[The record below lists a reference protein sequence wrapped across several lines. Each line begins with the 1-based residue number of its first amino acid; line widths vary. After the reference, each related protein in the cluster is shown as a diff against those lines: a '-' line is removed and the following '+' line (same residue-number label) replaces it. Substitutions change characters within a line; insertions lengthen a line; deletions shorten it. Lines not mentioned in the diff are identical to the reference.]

1 MLFWFAWF
9 NLDNGHGERASL
21 TTNTFEKTT
30 TSFSSTKSLHDH
42 ETDAPQHS
50 TSSTGTP
57 TILVQGLN
65 HWTLDSKFFVKRD
78 AQDSRGFFF
87 HTLS

>member
-9 NLDNGHGERASL
+9 NLDNGHGEHTSL
-21 TTNTFEKTT
+21 TTNTPEKTT
-30 TSFSSTKSLHDH
+30 TPLSSTKSQHDH

-50 TSSTGTP
+50 TSSAGTA

-65 HWTLDSKFFVKRD
+65 HWTLDWKFFVKRD
-78 AQDSRGFFF
+78 AQDSIESSFFA
-87 HTLS
+87 L